1 MGYAR
6 VSASTVYCCWASIAL
21 GTGELVTAR
30 ALDARDERLKR
41 PAGLCVGSLDED
53 RDPWPLGG
61 GGGGKEVVKPGF
73 GEMLECTSESGR
85 GNLAVR
91 FPDGVSGET
100 VVAALVGVPY

>member
-1 MGYAR
+1 MA
-6 VSASTVYCCWASIAL
+6 
-21 GTGELVTAR
+21 AR

-61 GGGGKEVVKPGF
+61 GGGGKAVVKPGF

-91 FPDGVSGET
+91 FPDGVSGEI
-100 VVAALVGVPY
+100 VVAALVGVPYWEGFDPGEVVSDGEIVVLLDGPKS